1 MTVQPHTTPYIG
13 ADVDPGETAH
23 LLKVLGFFVKGEER
37 LLALVTT
44 TKALPKLTHV
54 AVTDTRVIGFSA
66 PDLSREGPRQ
76 ELPLSA
82 ITDVETRK
90 SYQQRWFLV
99 VKHDSGEE
107 SDFGDVHD
115 TDAPQILQ
123 LIRTQIAT
131 PTPPVPVPSAAAPP
145 PRPSNTSAWLY
156 NSPPGWPAPPIGW
169 TPPPG
174 WQPAPSWPPAPPGWQ
189 FWTPAAPPPPAP
201 ASPPE
206 PPEPPV
212 AWPQYVGAK
221 LKPDKVR
228 DLLIRLARHLHQ
240 DETLLALTRTAKMR
254 PALNHLVI
262 TDRRIAA
269 FSIHD
274 LNASGF
280 RLTAELGT
288 ISAVELRSGFTHTPR
303 LVAHLHN
310 AADVDFGDLNDTDAA
325 TVLQLAERLVTRGRP
340 VQFAAA
346 PATSPPAR
354 PERRPAFGGKK
365 QRIEELEAENA
376 RLLRELQRVGALE
389 PLRLAE
395 ENERHRRQAAALA
408 DEIRTKREELD
419 RIRQSIVETQDVAL
433 LQEAGVY
440 EYQHPL
446 ADAVAYKAE
455 LAKIKDRIKTM
466 ARGDR
471 AVVGA
476 TDWSVNGSLAQG
488 RKMVRDFSKL
498 MLRAYNA
505 EADNLIRTMR
515 PYKLRSSI
523 ERLDKTAQTIERLGK
538 TMNIRVS
545 PDYRRLRIQELRLTA
560 DHLAKTEEEKERIR
574 AERERQRE
582 EEKARKEF
590 EREKARLLK
599 AQSQVQTALARLE
612 ANGDTAGAA
621 ELRAKLADVA
631 NAISD
636 VEGRAANTRTGHV
649 YVISNIGAF
658 GERMVKIGMTRR
670 LDPTERVRE
679 LGDASVPFHFDVHA
693 LIFSEDAVGL
703 ENRLHQEFADRRVN
717 RVNQR
722 REFFYATPS
731 EVRAVL
737 ERIAGNHLLEYT
749 ETPEA
754 QEWRSSNPAP

>member
-1 MTVQPHTTPYIG
+1 VNAPSTPG
-13 ADVDPGETAH
+13 PVSAKATRD
-23 LLKVLGFFVKGEER
+23 EER

-76 ELPLSA
+76 ELPLAA
-82 ITDVETRK
+82 ITEVETRK

-99 VKHDSGEE
+99 VKQGSGEE

-115 TDAPQILQ
+115 ADAPHILH
-123 LIRTQIAT
+123 LIRTQTAT
-131 PTPPVPVPSAAAPP
+131 PTPPAPVPSTAAPP
-145 PRPSNTSAWLY
+145 PQPGNTSGWLY
-156 NSPPGWPAPPIGW
+156 NPPPGWPAPPTGW
-169 TPPPG
+169 TPTPG
-174 WQPAPSWPPAPPGWQ
+174 WQPDPSWPPAPPGWQ
-189 FWTPAAPPPPAP
+189 FWTPAAPPVP
-201 ASPPE
+201 
-206 PPEPPV
+206 
-212 AWPQYVGAK
+212 WPYVGAK
-221 LKPDKVR
+221 LKPDQVR
-228 DLLIRLARHLHQ
+228 DLLTRLARHLHQ

-262 TDRRIAA
+262 TERRIAA

-274 LNASGF
+274 LNTSGF
-280 RLTAELGT
+280 ALTAELGT
-288 ISAVELRSGFTHTPR
+288 ISAVELRSGFTHTPK

-325 TVLQLAERLVTRGRP
+325 TVLQLAERLVTRRRP
-340 VQFAAA
+340 MRSAA
-346 PATSPPAR
+346 PAASPPAR

-376 RLLRELQRVGALE
+376 RLLQELQRVGALE
-389 PLRLAE
+389 PLQLAE

-408 DEIRTKREELD
+408 DEIRTKRRELD
-419 RIRQSIVETQDVAL
+419 RIRESIVETQDVVL

-515 PYKLRSSI
+515 PYKLRSSV

-545 PDYRRLRIQELRLTA
+545 ADYRRLRVKELRLTA
-560 DHLAKTEEEKERIR
+560 DHLAKTEEEKDRIR

-590 EREKARLLK
+590 EREKARLFK
-599 AQSQVQTALARLE
+599 EQSQVQTALARLE

-621 ELRAKLADVA
+621 ELRAKLADVT
-631 NAISD
+631 NAITD

-693 LIFSEDAVGL
+693 LIFSDDAVGL